1 MVKVYL
7 NMFASLLSK
16 RSESSLTN
24 AIGRMV
30 ESIDAPFWYS
40 RIRPG
45 VRSFFAESF
54 NYGILDSLLTKLDE
68 VIPQTD
74 FQRKDC
80 ENSKLAVKLMYAM
93 SFDMLKGK
101 TMLKP
106 AAKSIPFYGIE
117 LDVNPDAIIMWKDPQ
132 GRYHVGAIKTKLKK
146 SAFKEEEATMIAC
159 LIKNYLQTLFPEYI
173 VEDKYCICYDAFRSK
188 MYSVKNYTLNLIK
201 ASSIA
206 QRIALQAPAAA

>member
-1 MVKVYL
+1 
-7 NMFASLLSK
+7 
-16 RSESSLTN
+16 
-24 AIGRMV
+24 
-30 ESIDAPFWYS
+30 
-40 RIRPG
+40 
-45 VRSFFAESF
+45 
-54 NYGILDSLLTKLDE
+54 
-68 VIPQTD
+68 
-74 FQRKDC
+74 
-80 ENSKLAVKLMYAM
+80 
-93 SFDMLKGK
+93 
-101 TMLKP
+101 
-106 AAKSIPFYGIE
+106 
-117 LDVNPDAIIMWKDPQ
+117 MWKDPQ